1 MVSVTLIKDKP
12 GAFVTYQRRFSS
24 KAFLK
29 SIDSATKDLKG
40 KLTSR
45 GGYIMIIV
53 SFWKFGL
60 ISSIY
65 AWKNQMPIDGL

>member
-53 SFWKFGL
+53 SF
-60 ISSIY
+60 
-65 AWKNQMPIDGL
+65 